1 MFKRNS
7 WSFRLKK
14 YSTSDSKD
22 GIRLH
27 FGKIIW
33 ERFVTKSF
41 KIQSLLDKQVIIL
54 DGATGTELQSK
65 GMPAGVCPEI
75 WCLENPTIIQD
86 VHASYQKAGARVVY
100 TCTFGANRFKL
111 KQYGIKKD
119 VYSVNLELARL
130 AKQAC
135 GEKALIAGDIG
146 PTGLFIEPFGPL
158 AFEEAVDTFKEQ
170 ARGLIDGGCDLI
182 VIETMIDI
190 QETRA
195 ALLAVK
201 ELSDIYT
208 MVSMTFEK
216 DGYTLGGTPPVSA
229 LITLQSLGADVVGC
243 NCSAGPEQMVEFLA
257 AMKPYATVPLLAKPN
272 AGMPRLEGLKTIF
285 DMDAKT
291 FASYARKLMASG
303 ATLLGGCC
311 GTTPDHIAALA
322 KAVRRRKPLKPR
334 RASLAALSSARSF
347 LHLDENQPLFVVGE
361 RINPTGKKA
370 LQQELM
376 EGKMS
381 IIRQMAQEQEA
392 QGASLLDV
400 NVGQPGIDEVQT
412 IKKVIGLLSTSTR
425 LPLVIDSSKVE
436 TIEAA
441 LRIYPGRMLINS
453 ISGEKEKLARL
464 LPLAAKYGAMFILLP
479 LTDGDIPHTA
489 KKRRAVI
496 QAIFQKAQKFGLTK
510 DDFVVDGLVMAV
522 ASDAEAARET
532 LATVNWC
539 RKTFKSKTILGL
551 SNVSFGMPGRPWL
564 NAAFLAMAQYCGL
577 TMAIANPASVEFMNI
592 KKAGDTL
599 IAKEKAA
606 LHFINHFSQQPT
618 AELPKSAGAN
628 VSPEEKVTAAI
639 LDGDRDHI
647 AFLIEAVLKTG
658 RTADRLVD
666 EILIPAIVRVGDLY
680 EKKIYFLPQLMAA
693 AEAMKK
699 ALAYLD
705 PYLKKAAAAE
715 KGKVLLATVRGDIH
729 DIGKNIVALLLRN
742 YGYCVVDLGKDVRD
756 EVIIE
761 AAQKEKPDVIGL
773 SALMTTTM
781 VNMKEIIGMARAQGI
796 QTDFLVGGAVVTE
809 AYAASIGASFAKDGV
824 AAVRVVDQLMK
835 K

>member
-1 MFKRNS
+1 
-7 WSFRLKK
+7 
-14 YSTSDSKD
+14 
-22 GIRLH
+22 
-27 FGKIIW
+27 
-33 ERFVTKSF
+33 VTKNV
-41 KIQSLLDKQVIIL
+41 KIKSLLNKQVVIL
-54 DGATGTELQSK
+54 DGATGTELQKK
-65 GMPAGVCPEI
+65 GLPAGVCPEI
-75 WCLENPTIIQD
+75 WCLENPTVIQD
-86 VHASYQKAGARVVY
+86 VHASYQKAGAQIVY

-111 KQYGIKKD
+111 KQYGVKKD

-135 GEKALIAGDIG
+135 GNKALVAGDIG
-146 PTGLFIEPFGPL
+146 PTGLFVEPFGPL
-158 AFEEAVDTFKEQ
+158 AFEEAVDAFKEQ

-201 ELSDIYT
+201 ELSDIFT
-208 MVSMTFEK
+208 MVSMTYEN
-216 DGYTLGGTPPVSA
+216 DGHTLGGTPPPSA
-229 LITLQSLGADVVGC
+229 LITLQSLGADAVGC
-243 NCSAGPEQMVEFLA
+243 NCSAGPEQMVDFIA

-272 AGMPRLEGLKTIF
+272 AGMPRLEGLKTVF
-285 DMDAKT
+285 DMDAKS
-291 FASYARKLMASG
+291 FAAVARKLVAAG
-303 ATLLGGCC
+303 ANLLGGCC

-322 KAVRRRKPLKPR
+322 RATGSRKPVKPR
-334 RASLAALSSARSF
+334 RTSLGALSSARSF
-347 LHLDENQPLFVVGE
+347 LHLDENQPLFVIGE

-376 EGKMS
+376 EGKLS

-412 IKKVIGLLSTSTR
+412 IKKVIGLLATSTR
-425 LPLVIDSSKVE
+425 LPLVIDSSRVE

-479 LTDGDIPHTA
+479 LTDGDIPKTA
-489 KKRRAVI
+489 KKRQAVI
-496 QAIFQKAQKFGLTK
+496 GSIFQKAQKFGLTK
-510 DDFVVDGLVMAV
+510 DDFIVDGLVMAV
-522 ASDAEAARET
+522 AADSEAAKET
-532 LATVNWC
+532 LATISWC
-539 RKTFKSKTILGL
+539 KKTLKSKTLLGL

-577 TMAIANPASVEFMNI
+577 TMAIANPASVELMNV

-599 IAKEKAA
+599 IAKDKAA
-606 LHFINHFSQQPT
+606 LHFINHFAQSSAT
-618 AELPKSAGAN
+618 ASSNSAGAD
-628 VSPEEKVTAAI
+628 VSPEQKVAAAI
-639 LDGDRDHI
+639 LDGDRDGI
-647 AFLIEAVLKTG
+647 GAFIEAVLKTG
-658 RTADRLVD
+658 RTANGVVD
-666 EILIPAIVRVGDLY
+666 EILIPAIVRVGEFY

-705 PYLKKAAAAE
+705 PLLKKAAVAD
-715 KGKVLLATVRGDIH
+715 KGKVILATVRGDIH
-729 DIGKNIVALLLRN
+729 DIGKNIVALLLKN
-742 YGYCVVDLGKDVRD
+742 YGYCVIDLGKDVAD
-756 EVIIE
+756 QVIID
-761 AAQKEKPDVIGL
+761 AAKKEKPDVIGL

-781 VNMKEIIGMARAQGI
+781 VNMKDIIALARANGI
-796 QTDFLVGGAVVTE
+796 KTEFLVGGAVVTQ
-809 AYAASIGASFAKDGV
+809 AYAESIGASFAKDGV
-824 AAVRVVDQLMK
+824 AAVRAVDQLINK
-835 K
+835 

>member
-1 MFKRNS
+1 MAKN
-7 WSFRLKK
+7 LKIK
-14 YSTSDSKD
+14 N
-22 GIRLH
+22 
-27 FGKIIW
+27 
-33 ERFVTKSF
+33 
-41 KIQSLLDKQVIIL
+41 LLDKQVIIL
-54 DGATGTELQSK
+54 DGATGTELQKK
-65 GMPAGVCPEI
+65 GLPAGVCPEI
-75 WCLENPTIIQD
+75 WCLENQAVIQD
-86 VHASYQKAGARVVY
+86 VHASYQKAGAQIVY

-111 KQYGIKKD
+111 KQYGVKKD

-135 GEKALIAGDIG
+135 GKKALVAGDIG

-158 AFEEAVDTFKEQ
+158 SFEEAVDAFQEQ

-201 ELSDIYT
+201 ELSDIFT
-208 MVSMTFEK
+208 MASMTFEK
-216 DGYTLGGTPPVSA
+216 DGHTLGGTPPESA
-229 LITLQSLGADVVGC
+229 IITLQSLGADAVGC
-243 NCSAGPEQMVEFLA
+243 NCSAGPEQMVEFIA
-257 AMKPYATVPLLAKPN
+257 AMKPYASVPLLAKPN
-272 AGMPRLEGLKTIF
+272 AGMPRLEGLKTVF
-285 DMDAKT
+285 DMDAKS
-291 FASYARKLMASG
+291 FAAYAGKLMKAG
-303 ATLLGGCC
+303 ANLVGGCC

-322 KAVRRRKPLKPR
+322 KVGTGRKPVKPR
-334 RASLAALSSARSF
+334 RTSLAALSSARSF
-347 LHLDENQPLFVVGE
+347 LRLDEKKPLFVVGE

-392 QGASLLDV
+392 QDASLLDI
-400 NVGQPGIDEVQT
+400 NIGQPGIDEVQT
-412 IKKVIGLLSTSTR
+412 IKKVIGLLSTSSR
-425 LPLVIDSSKVE
+425 LPLVIDSSRVE

-489 KKRRAVI
+489 KKRQMVI
-496 QAIFQKAQKFGLTK
+496 QSIFQKAQKFGLTK
-510 DDFVVDGLVMAV
+510 DDFIVDGLTMAV
-522 ASDAEAARET
+522 ASDAVAARET
-532 LATVNWC
+532 LAALGWC
-539 RKTFKSKTILGL
+539 KKTFKCKTILGL

-577 TMAIANPASVEFMNI
+577 TMAIANPASVELMNV
-592 KKAGDTL
+592 KKASDAL
-599 IAKEKAA
+599 MAKDKAA
-606 LHFINHFSQQPT
+606 LHFINHFADSSAT
-618 AELPKSAGAN
+618 VLPKSTGTD
-628 VSPEEKVTAAI
+628 VSPDQKVTAAI

-647 AFLIEAVLKTG
+647 AALIEAVLKGG
-658 RTADRLVD
+658 RSANQLVD
-666 EILIPAIVRVGDLY
+666 EILIPAIVRVGELY

-705 PYLKKAAAAE
+705 PLLKKTAAAE
-715 KGKVLLATVRGDIH
+715 RGKVLLATVRGDIH

-742 YGYCVVDLGKDVRD
+742 YGYCVIDLGKDVQD

-761 AAQKEKPDVIGL
+761 AAKKEKPDVIGL

-781 VNMKEIIGMARAQGI
+781 VNMKDVIGLARAHGI
-796 QTDFLVGGAVVTE
+796 KADFLVGGAVVTQ

-824 AAVRVVDQLMK
+824 AAVRVVDQLINK
-835 K
+835 